1 MKSRTVLLFLSAG
14 AIFVDGQQADPPKER
29 DYSSPT
35 GRLIGKWKAE
45 GINASGECQYYGPV
59 DKVTHEGDFVR
70 YRVGKRDRKTKT
82 TAWDEFKFRYKVLN
96 ENVAEHRVT
105 VTLTFTDGRSRNE
118 SYYIEPNGLSM
129 VSHTVITSALGEDVD
144 KMVFLAS
151 LRGPCDL
158 K

>member
-1 MKSRTVLLFLSAG
+1 MKSRTASLLLSAV
-14 AIFVDGQQADPPKER
+14 AIVVNGQQADPSKER

-35 GRLIGKWKAE
+35 SRLIGKWKAE

-59 DKVTHEGDFVR
+59 DKVTHEGDFIR
-70 YRVGKRDRKTKT
+70 YRVGKRNRKSKT
-82 TAWDEFKFRYKVLN
+82 AAWDEFKFRYKVLD

-105 VTLTFTDGRSRNE
+105 VTLTFTDGKSRNE

-129 VSHTVITSALGEDVD
+129 VSRTVITPALGEDVD